1 MYQSKPMSITRRVTL
16 KFCTNVFDNVCF
28 SHSTLYFL
36 YFLLLLFLKQAMS
49 EEAQLETIDI
59 EVDTLPQEEAQQE
72 QPETP
77 LFSSSDY
84 NNDELVRL
92 VELQRRHTE
101 LQNADIDSMNAL
113 DDDEEDDDDDTEFS
127 VHAKPKGPP
136 VPDMRF
142 EKQFEK
148 AVLDLQ
154 AKGTS
159 RFGIIWSTVI
169 KDQIIVPFIS
179 GFAWSICSTAW
190 KWYRIR
196 GKVLTTNKDKVASSS
211 SFVRGLKHGFANWTR

>member
-1 MYQSKPMSITRRVTL
+1 
-16 KFCTNVFDNVCF
+16 
-28 SHSTLYFL
+28 
-36 YFLLLLFLKQAMS
+36 MS
-49 EEAQLETIDI
+49 EEAQLDTIDI
-59 EVDTLPQEEAQQE
+59 EVDTLPQEEPQQS
-72 QPETP
+72 ETP

-84 NNDELVRL
+84 NNEELVRL

-101 LQNADIDSMNAL
+101 LLNADIDGMNVL
-113 DDDEEDDDDDTEFS
+113 DEEDEDDDDSTEFS

-148 AVLDLQ
+148 AVLDLKE
-154 AKGTS
+154 KGTS
-159 RFGIIWSTVI
+159 RIGIIWSAVI

-179 GFAWSICSTAW
+179 GFAWSMCSTAW

-196 GKVLTTNKDKVASSS
+196 GKVVTTNKDKSSS
-211 SFVRGLKHGFANWTR
+211 GFLRGLKYGFANWSRNVYNAVLRNTGALRPALGA